1 MSFEQIGTL
10 GTYMNN
16 QFHVFHHDTLIV
28 YKSTS
33 PSGSESNGVQEH
45 ADSHEGVTLKRN
57 CTTTGQ
63 ALVGKDLLRVAR
75 RHIVHW

>member
-1 MSFEQIGTL
+1 
-10 GTYMNN
+10 MNN
-16 QFHVFHHDTLIV
+16 QLRIFHHNTLIV
-28 YKSTS
+28 TS
-33 PSGSESNGVQEH
+33 HLAQNRMESEQ

>member
-1 MSFEQIGTL
+1 
-10 GTYMNN
+10 MNN
-16 QFHVFHHDTLIV
+16 QLRVFHHNTLIV
-28 YKSTS
+28 YNSTS
-33 PSGSESNGVQEH
+33 HLAQNRMESRS
-45 ADSHEGVTLKRN
+45 SHEGVTLKGN